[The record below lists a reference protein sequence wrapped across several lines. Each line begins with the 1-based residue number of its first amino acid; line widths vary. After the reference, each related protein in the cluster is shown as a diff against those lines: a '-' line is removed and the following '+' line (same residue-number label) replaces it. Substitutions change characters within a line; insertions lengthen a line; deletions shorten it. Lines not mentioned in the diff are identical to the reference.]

1 MFRFGESTLCSSWL
15 VTCSNWLDI
24 SACYLQV
31 MYFTATS
38 PYVLMFILLIRGVT
52 LPGAWEGIKF
62 YIVPD
67 WTKIAEPQ
75 VGTDKVN
82 VGCLEFP
89 PPHATMILCAAAL
102 VLSNG

>member
-1 MFRFGESTLCSSWL
+1 
-15 VTCSNWLDI
+15 
-24 SACYLQV
+24 

-75 VGTDKVN
+75 VGTDKVD
-82 VGCLEFP
+82 VGYLEFP
-89 PPHATMILCAAAL
+89 PRHAIMIIHVQLLLC
-102 VLSNG
+102 

>member
-1 MFRFGESTLCSSWL
+1 
-15 VTCSNWLDI
+15 
-24 SACYLQV
+24 

-75 VGTDKVN
+75 VGTHKVN
-82 VGCLEFP
+82 FHRHTRQLY
-89 PPHATMILCAAAL
+89 AAAL